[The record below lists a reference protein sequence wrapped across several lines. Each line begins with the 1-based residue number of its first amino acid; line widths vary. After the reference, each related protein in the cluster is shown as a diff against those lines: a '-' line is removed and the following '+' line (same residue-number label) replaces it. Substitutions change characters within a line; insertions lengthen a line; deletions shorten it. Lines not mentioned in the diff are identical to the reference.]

1 MDKNMKTVLL
11 VDGSNY
17 LYRAFHGLPDLR
29 TGAGEPT
36 GAIKGFANML
46 RMIKSMTKPD
56 FAACVFDAKGDTFR
70 NEIYAEYKANRPP
83 MPDDLRSQVGP
94 ILEMID
100 AQGWPLLQVPGIEA
114 DDVIGT
120 LARQAQQKGYRVFIA
135 TGDKD
140 MNQLVDDAVS
150 VINTMTRQILTPEAV
165 KEKFGVAPS
174 QIVDYLSL
182 MGDAVDNVPGIQKC
196 GPKTAAKW
204 INEFGSLDELVAR
217 ASEVK
222 GKAGEYLRDGLA
234 FLPTAKALVTIK
246 CDADLTQYV
255 PQGDVDN
262 LVFKNENTDFL
273 TQFYARWEM
282 QQSKKAV
289 ARQSKVEPKKEQ
301 TSTSLDLFASIPT
314 EDSTVTSTA
323 TADAVLD
330 GLAVDGTFPL
340 FQRLTFFKNG
350 DLFFRTEL

>member
-1 MDKNMKTVLL
+1 M
-11 VDGSNY
+11 
-17 LYRAFHGLPDLR
+17 
-29 TGAGEPT
+29 
-36 GAIKGFANML
+36 
-46 RMIKSMTKPD
+46 
-56 FAACVFDAKGDTFR
+56 
-70 NEIYAEYKANRPP
+70 
-83 MPDDLRSQVGP
+83 
-94 ILEMID
+94 
-100 AQGWPLLQVPGIEA
+100 
-114 DDVIGT
+114 IGT

-140 MNQLVDDAVS
+140 MNQLVDDTVS

-273 TQFYARWEM
+273 TQFYAR
-282 QQSKKAV
+282 
-289 ARQSKVEPKKEQ
+289 
-301 TSTSLDLFASIPT
+301 
-314 EDSTVTSTA
+314 
-323 TADAVLD
+323 
-330 GLAVDGTFPL
+330 
-340 FQRLTFFKNG
+340 
-350 DLFFRTEL
+350 